1 MILGEGVAWVN
12 VGGEVE
18 RNEQRESFEGHGE
31 VFRREERVKMGD
43 ERADAVWKNE
53 ESEMPMGRGGMSNLA
68 ARCSPSN
75 SSFHA
80 AMGWSK
86 GGLGHGRR
94 RRSMRVENVER
105 HDRVF
110 CEVWEL
116 TSRQSFRQLDAVG
129 RIYRPRTGMSKIKSE
144 E

>member
-1 MILGEGVAWVN
+1 MILGEGVAWIK
-12 VGGEVE
+12 VGGDVE

-31 VFRREERVKMGD
+31 VLDREERVKVGG
-43 ERADAVWKNE
+43 ERADAVCKNE

-68 ARCSPSN
+68 TRCSPSN

-80 AMGWSK
+80 AMGWRE

-110 CEVWEL
+110 ARC
-116 TSRQSFRQLDAVG
+116 G
-129 RIYRPRTGMSKIKSE
+129 C
-144 E
+144 